1 MTTKLMSGVGA
12 AIGCRFLSKRNQ
24 LLFVEYSK
32 GTISLLD
39 MIRPS
44 SVLSSGTSVLKGTWV
59 FDCETG
65 TLSGN
70 LNGPGDIWW
79 EQIDQVKRKM
89 VPAGGANII
98 NLGNINFAMLTPV
111 ALQALTYSNSAIIG
125 NNDTS
130 NQLVNNDVF
139 AVKTKDGNVSK
150 IRVVQYGYDMTIEW
164 VTYKLASPYHTIG
177 AGYANPEDI
186 AISSDEKT
194 AYVTER
200 TGNLLRVD
208 LTNANRP
215 AAVVLASGLVAPQQ
229 IFLDEA
235 HHQAYVVEYANPGR
249 LIRVDLN
256 TLQKTV
262 LLNGLNNPVGML
274 VSSDLSF
281 AYISEQS
288 GGGRI
293 TQYSLQGGSPITIA
307 SGLTN
312 PFFLTWLDSAQTII
326 ILPERDPAN
335 RITLVDTMP
344 HPGSVRHLPDT
355 VGVRPSSVA
364 CIDSMHILI
373 CSDQEIDLINILGGF
388 ATSGLFKGIGLVPW
402 NLVNAA
408 GKVDTTTQPLYPY
421 QFAKNVPFGGVLS
434 LQINQL
440 LSWQSGVRFYRVFV
454 DGTLRFDTWWDLKLN
469 TNNGKYEIPIHFIPS
484 VINNQPGYFAIHQL
498 GDFFMNTD
506 LGMILDSASVTNG
519 LHTIKID
526 FTNAAGV
533 VLQTKSLKIL
543 VDNNKCVA
551 SIDMPTVAGV
561 AANQCGMLKFNNK
574 NDLVQIDYVA
584 SHPTLMADYSFGIIK
599 GPNGIYSTSGPV
611 AVSAFIYKD
620 TVANL
625 LGTCPSAAFAVHL
638 YVAAKAINGF
648 SRQSQYDASRTIA
661 FALTS

>member
-32 GTISLLD
+32 GTVSLLD

-44 SVLSSGTSVLKGTWV
+44 SVLSSGTTVLKGTWV

-79 EQIDQVKRKM
+79 EQIDQVNRKM
-89 VPAGGANII
+89 VPVGGANII
-98 NLGNINFAMLTPV
+98 NLGNINFATLTPV
-111 ALQALTYSNSAIIG
+111 ALQALTYSNTSIIG
-125 NNDTS
+125 NNDAS

-139 AVKTKDGNVSK
+139 AVKTKDGNVAK
-150 IRVVQYGYDMTIEW
+150 IRVVQYGYDITIEW

-177 AGYANPEDI
+177 IGYTNPEDI

-200 TGNLLRVD
+200 IGNLLRVD

-229 IFLDEA
+229 IFLDET
-235 HHQAYVVEYANPGR
+235 HHQAYVVEYSNPGR

-262 LLNGLNNPVGML
+262 LLNGLNNPVGLL

-293 TQYSLQGGSPITIA
+293 TRYSLQGGVPITIA

-312 PFFLTWLDSAQTII
+312 PFFLTWLDSAQTTI

-344 HPGSVRHLPDT
+344 RPGSVRHLPDT

-364 CIDSMHILI
+364 CIDTMHILI
-373 CSDQEIDLINILGGF
+373 CSDREIDLINILGGF
-388 ATSGLFKGIGLVPW
+388 VSSGLFKGIGLVPW

-408 GKVDTTTQPLYPY
+408 GKVDTTTQPVYPY

-440 LSWQSGVRFYRVFV
+440 LSWQSGVRLYRVFV

-469 TNNGKYEIPIHFIPS
+469 TINGKYEIPIHFIPS

-506 LGMILDSASVTNG
+506 LGMILDSAS
-519 LHTIKID
+519 
-526 FTNAAGV
+526 
-533 VLQTKSLKIL
+533 
-543 VDNNKCVA
+543 
-551 SIDMPTVAGV
+551 
-561 AANQCGMLKFNNK
+561 
-574 NDLVQIDYVA
+574 
-584 SHPTLMADYSFGIIK
+584 
-599 GPNGIYSTSGPV
+599 
-611 AVSAFIYKD
+611 
-620 TVANL
+620 
-625 LGTCPSAAFAVHL
+625 
-638 YVAAKAINGF
+638 IN
-648 SRQSQYDASRTIA
+648 
-661 FALTS
+661 